1 MATPHAYDGN
11 DLEALVDLE
20 QQYACV
26 PPGNCSYLVTHLVF
40 RFYDVG
46 YSDGLQ
52 HGKLHG
58 NIEGRQ
64 LGREKGFEMWE
75 ELGFYEGF
83 ASLWKAVSEDGRG
96 KDKYA

>member
-1 MATPHAYDGN
+1 MTLNNSTLAR
-11 DLEALVDLE
+11 
-20 QQYACV
+20 
-26 PPGNCSYLVTHLVF
+26 PGHCSYLVTRLVL

-96 KDKYA
+96 KDKYAC